1 MSRLQRK
8 FTALLFLG
16 WAAAYAQGTPEQRI
30 ARDIL
35 KQLIETNT
43 TDSSGDNTRAAE
55 DMAARF
61 RTAGYAAA
69 DVQVLAPAPRKGNV
83 VVRLHGTGSARPL
96 LFLGHLDVVEARRED
111 WSMDP
116 FQFIEQGGFFYGRGT
131 QDMKSDDALLVATF
145 VRLKQE
151 GFVPARDLIL
161 ALTSDEEGGEHN
173 GVAWLLKEHRKLIDA
188 EYAVNADA
196 GGGQIKN
203 GNRVFLGV
211 QAAEKT
217 YATFR
222 LDVHNRGGHS
232 SLPVKDNAIYELAAA
247 LGRLEKFDFPP
258 RLNEVTE
265 SFFARR
271 AAISAGPL
279 AADLREVSRNPPD
292 PAAVERLSREP
303 YYNALLRTTCIP
315 TELKGG
321 HAENALPQLAEAI
334 VNCRMLPGDS
344 AEAVQNTLVRVLADS
359 RISVTPT
366 QAVVPSPFSPL
377 RPDVLNAITT
387 AAQGVWPGI
396 PIIPLMETG
405 ATDGKWLRIAG
416 IPTFGVSTL
425 FLDVDDIRAH
435 GKDER
440 VSETSFYD
448 GLRFDYALLK
458 RLGESRGTP
467 DSSTKQQTR

>member
-1 MSRLQRK
+1 MSRYQRK
-8 FTALLFLG
+8 FPALLLLG
-16 WAAAYAQGTPEQRI
+16 LAAAYAQATSEQRI

-55 DMAARF
+55 AMATRF

-83 VVRLHGTGSARPL
+83 VVRLRGTGSARPL

-173 GVAWLLKEHRKLIDA
+173 GVAWLLKEHRDLIDA

-203 GNRVFLGV
+203 GKRVFLGV

-232 SLPVKDNAIYELAAA
+232 SLPVKDNAIYELAAG

-265 SFFARR
+265 SFFSRR
-271 AAISAGPL
+271 AAMSAGPL

-344 AEAVQNTLVRVLADS
+344 ADAVQKTLVRVLADS
-359 RISVTPT
+359 RISLTPT
-366 QAVVPSPFSPL
+366 QPVVPSPFSPL
-377 RPDVLNAITT
+377 RPDVLNAITA

-396 PIIPLMETG
+396 PIVPLMETG

-416 IPTFGVSTL
+416 IPTFGVSAL
-425 FLDVDDIRAH
+425 FLDLDDIRAH

-448 GLRFDYALLK
+448 GLRFDYALIK
-458 RLGESRGTP
+458 RLGASRGTP
-467 DSSTKQQTR
+467 DSSAKPQTR